1 MTIGDKITHQVQ
13 AAKVNLDKLF
23 DKAGGDGLPRAESV
37 GQQAHSAIDR
47 AKKGLAEAFK
57 R

>member
-1 MTIGDKITHQVQ
+1 MTIGDKITHQVR
-13 AAKVNLDKLF
+13 AAKANLDKLF
-23 DKAGGDGLPRAESV
+23 DKAGGDGSHRTESP
-37 GQQAHSAIDR
+37 GRQARNAIDR

>member
-13 AAKVNLDKLF
+13 AAKANLDKLF
-23 DKAGGDGLPRAESV
+23 DKAGGDGRPRTESA
-37 GQQAHSAIDR
+37 GQQARSAIDR
-47 AKKGLAEAFK
+47 AKKGLEAAFK

>member
-13 AAKVNLDKLF
+13 AAKANLDKLF
-23 DKAGGDGLPRAESV
+23 DKPAGDGRPRTEST
-37 GQQAHSAIDR
+37 GRSAIDR
-47 AKKGLAEAFK
+47 AKKGLGAAFK